1 MKFKVFFISIFL
13 LHSSFI
19 FAENTPLKV
28 GDWIR
33 VSEAETGYASVYI
46 DKKNIVKRDGRL
58 FFWLMTNMDMENSSD
73 VNSVKELIVTDCK
86 KPVSYESLTKYFYKG
101 TMASG
106 RLIGQKKPEDKDK
119 IQYPLPKSFYERVI
133 DTTCKAFFTKL
144 D

>member
-86 KPVSYESLTKYFYKG
+86 KPVSYESLTKNFYEG
-101 TMASG
+101 FMASG
-106 RLIGQKKPEDKDK
+106 NFIGESSEDKGK
-119 IQYPLPKSFYERVI
+119 IQYPIPNNFYGGAI
-133 DTTCKAFFTKL
+133 DLICRTL
-144 D
+144 MD

>member
-13 LHSSFI
+13 LHSSFS
-19 FAENTPLKV
+19 FADDMPLQV
-28 GDWIR
+28 GKWIR
-33 VSEAETGYASVYI
+33 AANNKTGERNLYFDIET
-46 DKKNIVKRDGRL
+46 IVKRDGRL
-58 FFWLMTNMDMENSSD
+58 FFWLMSNGNIGSKDEFSM
-73 VNSVKELIVTDCK
+73 KQLLATDCK

>member
-13 LHSSFI
+13 LHSSFS
-19 FAENTPLKV
+19 FAESMPLRVGEWVKV
-28 GDWIR
+28 ANKKTGELNMYLDM
-33 VSEAETGYASVYI
+33 ET
-46 DKKNIVKRDGRL
+46 IVKRDGRL
-58 FFWLMTNMDMENSSD
+58 FFWLMSNVDIGSKDEFSM
-73 VNSVKELIVTDCK
+73 KQLLATDCK

-119 IQYPLPKSFYERVI
+119 ILYPLPKSFYERVI
-133 DTTCKAFFTKL
+133 HTTCGVYFPME